1 MLPDMKR
8 SGSSRRRRGSTGEI
22 PLSELKARCS
32 EIVDGVARGGR
43 EVVITRRG
51 EPVARLVPAEPARR
65 SPRGSWRGLVRITGE
80 VVHADWSDEFEVL
93 GD

>member
-1 MLPDMKR
+1 MKR
-8 SGSSRRRRGSTGEI
+8 PRSTRRGEDRTAEV

-32 EIVDGVARGGR
+32 EIVDGVSRGGR

-65 SPRGSWRGLVRITGE
+65 SPRGSWRGLVRITGDI
-80 VVHADWSDEFEVL
+80 VHADWSDEFEAMN
-93 GD
+93 D